1 MGGASR
7 GRVYLGS
14 LVAVGALGLI
24 DRYVSTRISE
34 VARRGRTPSTSAR
47 TISLTSSSN
56 VTLRFQPRT
65 FSALAGVPWRSSTSA
80 GRYFRQRR
88 VSWALVKP
96 RAQPARRRTK

>member
-34 VARRGRTPSTSAR
+34 VARRRTYTLDVGKDHLLDELVERDLALPAEDPLSLGRGAVEELNLSG
-47 TISLTSSSN
+47 
-56 VTLRFQPRT
+56 TLF
-65 FSALAGVPWRSSTSA
+65 
-80 GRYFRQRR
+80 
-88 VSWALVKP
+88 
-96 RAQPARRRTK
+96 